1 MPELIAQQPAAGC
14 SVPLPQEGPCPT
26 AGGSAGAGLCPAPD
40 PQTQPIPRVLLLVGG
55 LPVGSFSPLAL
66 LAGNLPLSL
75 LAWCPLS
82 VAGALPPVCSRASF
96 PFREKLDGPCFR
108 PACSTSPSGF
118 FSIFSIL
125 FCFWRLKPPASPSR
139 VCQWWLLESCTGAGW
154 RGKPKCCPA
163 QGEPE
168 GVVTASV
175 LSCSKDLISAGTG
188 ALQQAQAVHR
198 QGLGH
203 AAGLSRAK
211 GEEAEGNFPKNV
223 DSLLFFFFTPD
234 FYISCATSASVEDA
248 ELAVLGMCRMDWGTR
263 AGVQWET
270 W

>member
-1 MPELIAQQPAAGC
+1 MSHGWWQRRCWALPCSRPPNSAHPQGFTAFWGIASGEFL
-14 SVPLPQEGPCPT
+14 SPC
-26 AGGSAGAGLCPAPD
+26 
-40 PQTQPIPRVLLLVGG
+40 
-55 LPVGSFSPLAL
+55 L

-118 FSIFSIL
+118 FSIFSVL
-125 FCFWRLKPPASPSR
+125 FCLWRLKPPASPSR

-211 GEEAEGNFPKNV
+211 GEEADENSPKNV

-234 FYISCATSASVEDA
+234 FFISCATSASVEDA
-248 ELAVLGMCRMDWGTR
+248 ELAVLGICRMD
-263 AGVQWET
+263 
-270 W
+270 

>member
-40 PQTQPIPRVLLLVGG
+40 PQTQPIPRVLLLFGG

-118 FSIFSIL
+118 FFYFFS
-125 FCFWRLKPPASPSR
+125 P
-139 VCQWWLLESCTGAGW
+139 LLCLEAETPGVTQPCVPVVAL
-154 RGKPKCCPA
+154 GKPHWGRLEGEA
-163 QGEPE
+163 Q
-168 GVVTASV
+168 V
-175 LSCSKDLISAGTG
+175 LSCSG
-188 ALQQAQAVHR
+188 
-198 QGLGH
+198 
-203 AAGLSRAK
+203 
-211 GEEAEGNFPKNV
+211 
-223 DSLLFFFFTPD
+223 
-234 FYISCATSASVEDA
+234 
-248 ELAVLGMCRMDWGTR
+248 
-263 AGVQWET
+263 
-270 W
+270 